1 MAIIT
6 WPTNLIPAP
15 GSGFGQRRYD
25 VSHGSDTTGARQ
37 DRVLAPP
44 RWQLSIVQPELL
56 TPAQAGRWHALVLS
70 LRGRVNHLACWD
82 FGRPVPL
89 GTLRGTP
96 TLGAAA
102 AAGATSIA
110 IAGGGSNAG
119 ATLRA
124 GDMLQLGTGLGT
136 SQVVMV
142 MADATADGSGNIAAL
157 SIEPPLRVAQ
167 ANGNPVTW
175 QRPLAYFKLS
185 TGNTTWSWESG
196 PERPYGTG
204 LSLDLLEYWS

>member
-1 MAIIT
+1 MAIVT
-6 WPTNLIPAP
+6 WPTALIPAP

-25 VSHGSDTTGARQ
+25 LSHGSDSTGAQQ
-37 DRVLAPP
+37 DRLLAPP
-44 RWQLSIVQPELL
+44 RWQLSILQPDLL
-56 TPAQAGRWHALVLS
+56 TPALAGRWHALVLS

-82 FGRPVPL
+82 FGRPLPL

-96 TLGAAA
+96 TLSATA

-110 IAGGGSNAG
+110 IAGGGGNAG
-119 ATLRA
+119 ATLLA

-136 SQVVMV
+136 SQAVMV

-167 ANGNPVTW
+167 ASGAAVGW

-185 TGNTTWSWESG
+185 SGNTTWGWEAG
-196 PERPYGTG
+196 PERPYATG
-204 LSLDLLEYWS
+204 LGLDLLEHWS